1 MKIRSPALLLIYNHF
16 LAYFD
21 VPFQRVDQKCRELHH
36 ESVRQVRTSS
46 SMPAIA
52 TVEQTAIGSGE
63 PESCRPL
70 MRVPRQPLP
79 SEIIDQFT
87 PIDIGVVAA
96 NLIDVNNE
104 HLYSVA

>member
-1 MKIRSPALLLIYNHF
+1 
-16 LAYFD
+16 
-21 VPFQRVDQKCRELHH
+21 
-36 ESVRQVRTSS
+36 
-46 SMPAIA
+46 
-52 TVEQTAIGSGE
+52 
-63 PESCRPL
+63 

-96 NLIDVNNE
+96 NLIDVNNK